1 MIADPQ
7 NGGECPNGS
16 ATAKADF
23 EEINREEGRNALADE
38 CKELAE
44 EAAEKTRYLTGQI
57 QKADQSARYAK
68 QAAKDFSYGGD
79 VAFASFAARN
89 AAAAAR
95 RAAGLRLRLAGE
107 RIRAKQYEKSC
118 QTLLLESRV
127 DS

>member
-1 MIADPQ
+1 MIAETQ
-7 NGGECPNGS
+7 NIGECPDETALS
-16 ATAKADF
+16 KADFQKATAKKA
-23 EEINREEGRNALADE
+23 ATLADE

-68 QAAKDFSYGGD
+68 QAAEDFAYYGD
-79 VAFASFAARN
+79 SAFASFAARN
-89 AAAAAR
+89 AAAVAKR
-95 RAAGLRLRLAGE
+95 SSRLRLRLAEE

-118 QTLLLESRV
+118 RALLLESRV

>member
-7 NGGECPNGS
+7 NRGECPDGA

-23 EEINREEGRNALADE
+23 EEINREEGRNVLADE

-57 QKADQSARYAK
+57 RKADQSARYAK
-68 QAAKDFSYGGD
+68 QAAKDFSYWGN

-95 RAAGLRLRLAGE
+95 RAAGLRLRLAEE
-107 RIRAKQYEKSC
+107 RIHAKQYEKLAKLFC
-118 QTLLLESRV
+118 LKV
-127 DS
+127 G